1 MDPEILEA
9 IKVIMA
15 APSATKEAVVALLS
29 PPQPQMVDD
38 LGGEESSNS
47 PLDLVLPQTSS
58 AEKRAK
64 LDRGGAKQVV
74 HWRLQLSSM
83 YFVYRPYVFAYV
95 TQLKSTYLLTKVELY
110 GCTFKGG

>member
-1 MDPEILEA
+1 MFNVILTAREA
-9 IKVIMA
+9 IKEADFALLSPPLPTSPSSNIPDKVIMA
-15 APSATKEAVVALLS
+15 ALS
-29 PPQPQMVDD
+29 PPQQ
-38 LGGEESSNS
+38 
-47 PLDLVLPQTSS
+47 
-58 AEKRAK
+58 KRAK

>member
-1 MDPEILEA
+1 MDA
-9 IKVIMA
+9 HFK
-15 APSATKEAVVALLS
+15 
-29 PPQPQMVDD
+29 VDD

-47 PLDLVLPQTSS
+47 PLDLVLPQTSP